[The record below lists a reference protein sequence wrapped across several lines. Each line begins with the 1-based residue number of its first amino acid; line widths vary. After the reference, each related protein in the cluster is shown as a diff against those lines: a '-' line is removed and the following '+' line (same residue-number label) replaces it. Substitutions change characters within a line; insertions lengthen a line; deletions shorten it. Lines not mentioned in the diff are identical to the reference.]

1 MNLFRPTKIRHLAA
15 ASMVVMAAAAMSV
28 VLPAAPAS
36 ASPDGILASGE
47 ALESGQTVTSTSGAF
62 KLVMRSNGNLVAYL
76 DMPVYGES
84 ETVWSSGTGG
94 NTGARAV
101 MQRAGNLVVY
111 SKSGTALW
119 WTDFG
124 GHPGAYAVMQN
135 DGNVV
140 LYTNAGGAAVATWS
154 SRTGGTTT
162 SMTNCTSWNNAF
174 GSIHTCLDTTVW
186 HNGAHAGV
194 LSVSAVKGRCWV
206 DGAAALVGRYCGA
219 SRQGSYTMSGGVN
232 EDWLNQSITSQPPM
246 ATFPVYYCT
255 YLRIDIQPNGVVLP
269 PKVLV
274 TGPSLSAGC

>member
-1 MNLFRPTKIRHLAA
+1 MNLFRPTKMRRVAS
-15 ASMVVMAAAAMSV
+15 ASMVVVAAAAMSA

-76 DMPVYGES
+76 DMAVYGES
-84 ETVWSSGTGG
+84 EAVWSSGTAG
-94 NTGARAV
+94 NSGARAV
-101 MQRAGNLVVY
+101 MQKAGNLVVY
-111 SKSGTALW
+111 SKRGTALW

-140 LYTNAGGAAVATWS
+140 LYTNVGGAAVATWS

-162 SMTNCTSWNNAF
+162 SMPNCTSWSNVF

-194 LSVSAVKGRCWV
+194 LSSSAVKARCWV
-206 DGAAALVGRYCGA
+206 EGSAVLVGRSCGE
-219 SRQGSYTMSGGVN
+219 SRQGTYTMSSGVN
-232 EDWLNQSITSQPPM
+232 EDWLNQSITSRPPM
-246 ATFPVYYCT
+246 ASFPVYYCT
-255 YLRIDIQPNGVVLP
+255 YLRIDIQPDGVISPL
-269 PKVLV
+269 KVLV
-274 TGPSLSAGC
+274 TGPALTSGC